1 MGNQKKIKC
10 TTMCQNKIDGGL
22 KMPDLEKFIK
32 SLKCTWIR
40 RLIASP
46 VSPWA
51 KLFETSYGPID
62 LLFKFGPYWGIKS
75 NKRVPNDFW
84 KEIFV
89 SWNRIDQSIQM
100 RSEQCIL
107 STCLWYNSKLGNSNI
122 FWKTWSDNGIF
133 VIGDIVHQNLK
144 IMSSKEIEVKFGFHI
159 RNFFRILSSQF
170 NGPEIH

>member
-1 MGNQKKIKC
+1 MAIPLPNNNFHVDLNKKLYKFLWDGKPEKIKR

-46 VSPWA
+46 ASPWA

-75 NKRVPNDFW
+75 KKKEYPMTSGKRYLFP
-84 KEIFV
+84 
-89 SWNRIDQSIQM
+89 
-100 RSEQCIL
+100 
-107 STCLWYNSKLGNSNI
+107 
-122 FWKTWSDNGIF
+122 GI
-133 VIGDIVHQNLK
+133 
-144 IMSSKEIEVKFGFHI
+144 
-159 RNFFRILSSQF
+159 
-170 NGPEIH
+170 